1 MIRRKQSKGISR
13 RDRSQLGFTL
23 LETTIA
29 LLITAGAI
37 MSLALILGDSLAYM
51 NFSQDE
57 FICQQKAAEA
67 AESVFTARDTGILTW
82 AQIDNIGGGGNGV
95 FSSAFLPLVDPGPDG
110 IVGTADDV
118 TANPDVIRDPGPDGI
133 LGNSDDRTIPLQNF
147 TRQILIADNAYG
159 NANLK
164 KITITVVYTSG
175 KFKRTYVLTTYI
187 SAFT

>member
-1 MIRRKQSKGISR
+1 MIRRKQNRGISR
-13 RDRSQLGFTL
+13 RDRSQLGFSL
-23 LETTIA
+23 METMLA

-37 MSLALILGDSLAYM
+37 LSLALILGDSLAYM

-57 FICQQKAAEA
+57 FICQQKASEA

-82 AQIDNIGGGGNGV
+82 AQIDNVGNGGGV
-95 FSSAFLPLVDPGPDG
+95 FFSGFLPLVDPGPDG

-133 LGNSDDRTIPLQNF
+133 LGTSDDRTIPLQNF
-147 TRQILIADNAYG
+147 TRQILITDNAFG

-164 KITITVVYTSG
+164 QVTITVIYTSG